1 MVNLH
6 SCISRNHSENNGRSW
21 AKKEIYELFIMT
33 KSYGDRIGKVDEN
46 VDLCIDN

>member
-21 AKKEIYELFIMT
+21 ANKRYELFIKT
-33 KSYGDRIGKVDEN
+33 KSCGDRIGKVDEN

>member
-1 MVNLH
+1 MVA
-6 SCISRNHSENNGRSW
+6 RGE
-21 AKKEIYELFIMT
+21 KEIYELFITT

>member
-1 MVNLH
+1 M
-6 SCISRNHSENNGRSW
+6 G
-21 AKKEIYELFIMT
+21 KKEIYELFITT